1 MIMPKLLL
9 VLFSIFGFL
18 IAIFLILIYK
28 EKYNLSKKI
37 KHFSP
42 LILTPNEQENN
53 PDISTKDWYLHKTR
67 LFKFGRSQYKGL
79 TFYISSE
86 ERIYYL
92 SEEGT
97 KVYC

>member
-1 MIMPKLLL
+1 MANLLL
-9 VLFSIFGFL
+9 VLLSIVGFF
-18 IAIFLILIYK
+18 IAIFLIFIYK
-28 EKYNLSKKI
+28 EKYKISKNI
-37 KHFSP
+37 KSFPP
-42 LILTPNEQENN
+42 LVLTPDEKENN
-53 PDISTKDWYLHKTR
+53 PDINTNNWYLHKSR
-67 LFKFGRSQYKGL
+67 LSKFGRSQYKGL